1 MFLLVALSK
10 SKFFTPV
17 ALVSLVPGTRVVKQ
31 TRDLINDTHREKR
44 NSVQEFVKVKSW
56 LLLIFWTCLYRIN
69 KIQFT
74 QSIKFNQEYRS
85 TDVSTRWFIEQ
96 TESRWLLLST
106 NFAAKKELFFL
117 NTELKTVPRR
127 GFILKPI
134 ERPYVPLKSGTGDF
148 INSPPFKRSAVTY
161 VTIIGDIEC
170 FQYLE
175 SETSFL
181 EK

>member
-1 MFLLVALSK
+1 MFPLVALSK

-74 QSIKFNQEYRS
+74 QSIKFN
-85 TDVSTRWFIEQ
+85 
-96 TESRWLLLST
+96 
-106 NFAAKKELFFL
+106 
-117 NTELKTVPRR
+117 
-127 GFILKPI
+127 
-134 ERPYVPLKSGTGDF
+134 
-148 INSPPFKRSAVTY
+148 
-161 VTIIGDIEC
+161 
-170 FQYLE
+170 
-175 SETSFL
+175 
-181 EK
+181 